1 MNCCRRLHTRS
12 LEETPMAIRGV
23 SLLDMDFSK
32 ELVRRSVLWLH
43 QVECDV
49 RQRYG
54 LGEAL
59 PRLSPMAAPGS
70 GAFARF
76 IGSADCTFATV
87 ERRKNATIRPSGATS
102 LSTSRSN
109 TRSSAT
115 GRRRTPWLTSL
126 RPSSTP
132 DTPT

>member
-1 MNCCRRLHTRS
+1 MPIHSSPDRDQRISVAQVCVRDKVLIYHFCR
-12 LEETPMAIRGV
+12 AIR
-23 SLLDMDFSK
+23 
-32 ELVRRSVLWLH
+32 
-43 QVECDV
+43 
-49 RQRYG
+49 
-54 LGEAL
+54 
-59 PRLSPMAAPGS
+59 GS

-87 ERRKNATIRPSGATS
+87 ERRKNAMIRPSGATS

-109 TRSSAT
+109 TRSLAT

-132 DTPT
+132 ATPT